1 MVDSITTTVIALLG
15 VPVNIT
21 MNPSSR
27 LLREREGD
35 HLPIMHPITLWLH
48 TGRDS
53 HHHHWEPIA
62 KGTEVPYLDVTR
74 AEVIHHFQVPDHKEE
89 HHSLHQ
95 HPEEAGQEKVVQEAC
110 NDGTAHLERRSMHIQ
125 DHFTL
130 PPPPK
135 KQIQTTVGVH
145 FDWSS
150 PITAHSST
158 NLYRDILPCR
168 CYHPFGWGTHCPGL
182 PGTSFSQDMRLSVLK
197 LGEF

>member
-1 MVDSITTTVIALLG
+1 MVDSITATVLALLG
-15 VPVNIT
+15 VHVNII
-21 MNPSSR
+21 MNPGSR
-27 LLREREGD
+27 LLGEREGD
-35 HLPIMHPITLWLH
+35 HLPIMHPITLRLH

-62 KGTEVPYLDVTR
+62 KGTEVPHLDVAR

-95 HPEEAGQEKVVQEAC
+95 HPEEAGQEEVVQEAC
-110 NDGTAHLERRSMHIQ
+110 NDGTAHLERRSMHTQ
-125 DHFTL
+125 DPFSL

-150 PITAHSST
+150 PTTAH
-158 NLYRDILPCR
+158 
-168 CYHPFGWGTHCPGL
+168 
-182 PGTSFSQDMRLSVLK
+182 FSAPQTFTEIFFPAAAIIPLVGGPVVLVCLRLV
-197 LGEF
+197 FPRTCNFQC